1 MENNLE
7 PKSLADLI
15 HNPSEIS
22 AIISDPAE
30 SGMRFYQSLHNK
42 DKSYVAFAA
51 GVGLLA
57 YGLYLS
63 KSGSASSKKDNAGS
77 TGNQGTSSKGN
88 NLAASFHRAGAQSS
102 ASTGEG
108 NNKNI
113 STKELDVKKKNK

>member
-30 SGMRFYQSLHNK
+30 SGMKFYQSLHNK

-63 KSGSASSKKDNAGS
+63 RSGSSSSKKENAGS
-77 TGNQGTSSKGN
+77 YSDQGKSSKGN
-88 NLAASFHRAGAQSS
+88 ALAASSTSAGAQNS
-102 ASTGEG
+102 ATTGEG

-113 STKELDVKKKNK
+113 SNKELDVKKKSK